1 MNLREAKKELE
12 EHGYIVEGSALK
24 SKEEYK
30 AIYEEAHKKIK
41 KDLSF
46 APGLVVQPYEYYDW
60 TSRTDMSKGHQF
72 SIILDLSG
80 KSLLGAKKKGYKINV
95 GTAYVSGTG
104 KIKYEIFEY
113 TIQRSI
119 KEGDKFGITVYLD
132 NGFRA
137 KYGACGSFEGTNA
150 NTITGSFEEVRD
162 SIEGIIKVAKR
173 LSNFIEETKDMY
185 YELQR

>member
-1 MNLREAKKELE
+1 MNLREAKRELE

-24 SKEEYK
+24 SKDEYK
-30 AIYEEAHKKIK
+30 AIYEEAHEKIE

-46 APGLVVQPYEYYDW
+46 APGLIVQPYEYYDW
-60 TSRTDMSKGHQF
+60 VSKTEMSRGHQF
-72 SIILDLSG
+72 KIILKLSG
-80 KSLLGAKKKGYKINV
+80 RTDYKIDV

-104 KIKYEIFEY
+104 KIKYEIYQY

-119 KEGDKFGITVYLD
+119 KQGDKFGITVYLD
-132 NGFRA
+132 NGYRE
-137 KYGACGSFEGTNA
+137 KYGSCGAFEGTNA
-150 NTITGSFEEVRD
+150 TTITGSFEEVRD

-173 LSNFIEETKDMY
+173 LANFIAETKDMY